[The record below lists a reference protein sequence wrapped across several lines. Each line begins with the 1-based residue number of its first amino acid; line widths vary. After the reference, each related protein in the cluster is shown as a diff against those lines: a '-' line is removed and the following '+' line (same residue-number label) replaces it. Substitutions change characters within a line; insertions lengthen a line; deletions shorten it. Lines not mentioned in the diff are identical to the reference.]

1 MREIS
6 PYRIGDK
13 IRFTPAAWLDERS
26 ASSDRWGKIDTSV
39 LGIVVGI
46 NRRHRYA
53 RVAYKTADGT
63 TAYECFKF

>member
-26 ASSDRWGKIDTSV
+26 ASSGRWGKIDTSV
-39 LGIVVGI
+39 LGVVVGI
-46 NRRHRYA
+46 NRAHRFY
-53 RVAYKTADGT
+53 RVRYEAAGT
-63 TAYECFKF
+63 VQHECFKF